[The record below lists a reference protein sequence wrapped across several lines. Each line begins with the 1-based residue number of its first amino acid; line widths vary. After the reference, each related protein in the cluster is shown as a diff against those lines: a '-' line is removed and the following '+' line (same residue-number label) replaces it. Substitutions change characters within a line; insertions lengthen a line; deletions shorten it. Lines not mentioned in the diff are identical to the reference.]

1 MDKEKFIRERLELH
15 KKELLKHYRWEQVLG
30 IFVYGSFNYGTATEL
45 SDVDT
50 KAILIPTFANLV
62 FNKPVSVQIDLP
74 NNEHCEVKDIREMVD
89 MFKKQ
94 NINFIEILY
103 TDYFI
108 LNPFYEE
115 LWNEYFIK
123 YREDIAHFDRNKTI
137 QSICGQA
144 IHTLKQDPTDGK
156 KVSNAYR
163 LYYFLSDY
171 LNGRPYHQCI
181 QQEGEFLN
189 TMLRF
194 KNQKKV
200 KEGNAECLI
209 TAFEQIR
216 ELKAAPDPYNS
227 AETAMKLGMLR
238 LIRLLDSEVKDN
250 VDNFFN

>member
-1 MDKEKFIRERLELH
+1 MRDIKQALQEHYDAVAARYPER
-15 KKELLKHYRWEQVLG
+15 QILG
-30 IFVYGSFNYGTATEL
+30 VFLYGSQNYGTATEL

-50 KAILIPTFANLV
+50 KAILIPTFVNLV
-62 FNKPVSVQIDLP
+62 LDKPVSVQLNLP

-94 NINFIEILY
+94 NINFVEILF

-123 YREDIAHFDRNKTI
+123 YRDDIAHFDRNKTI

-163 LYYFLSDY
+163 LYYFLSNY
-171 LNGRPYHQCI
+171 LDGKPYRQCI
-181 QQEGEFLN
+181 QQEGEVLK
-189 TMLRF
+189 TMLRL

-200 KEGNAECLI
+200 KRGNAECLI
-209 TAFEQIR
+209 AAFEQIR
-216 ELKAAPDPYNS
+216 EIKAASDPYNS
-227 AETAMKLGMLR
+227 GGIAMKLGMLK

-250 VDNFFN
+250 VNNFFN